1 MTWNPL
7 SSVIKAVSS
16 YVSHQ
21 QSQKAQE
28 VEAQAKLQLAKL
40 SGDKEVTLT
49 DQQWEAIVATKQDAS
64 WKDEYITILIT
75 SPIALI
81 LIGALVAVYSQTV
94 DGIADT
100 RLLDSVSLALT
111 KLKDVGVEMGYL
123 MNATVLAALG
133 LKIWRRK

>member
-7 SSVIKAVSS
+7 SSVINAVSS

-28 VEAQAKLQLAKL
+28 VEAQTKLQLAKL

-49 DQQWEAIVATKQDAS
+49 DQQWEAIVATKQDTS
-64 WKDEYITILIT
+64 WKDEYVTILIT

-81 LIGALVAVYSQTV
+81 LIGALVAIYSQTV
-94 DGIADT
+94 DGVADT

-133 LKIWRRK
+133 LKIWRHK